1 VYLTVQA
8 DKSGTVSVEKLKNT
22 IEVRGGC
29 ASTNAPQPTR
39 CVCRWISHIHLK
51 LCMQEFELTIDLSSV
66 LKDLDKDRNGVVDY
80 TEFSQL
86 LGGH

>member
-1 VYLTVQA
+1 MIMRLHCSPHAPHVQNMF
-8 DKSGTVSVEKLKNT
+8 VSDAT
-22 IEVRGGC
+22 
-29 ASTNAPQPTR
+29 
-39 CVCRWISHIHLK
+39 

-80 TEFSQL
+80 AEFRQL